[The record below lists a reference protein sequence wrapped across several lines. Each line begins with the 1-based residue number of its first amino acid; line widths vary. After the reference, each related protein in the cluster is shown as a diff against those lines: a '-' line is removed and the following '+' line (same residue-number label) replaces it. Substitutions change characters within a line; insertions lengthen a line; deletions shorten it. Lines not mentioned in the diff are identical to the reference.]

1 MSGLYKKIISNKK
14 IFDNVIN
21 KYQKFEFIST
31 GVISLNLLLSGKF
44 DGGIPIGKIS
54 QIAAPS
60 ALGKSF
66 VGLSLVRNA
75 QKKGMFCVILDTE
88 NSFDFDFA
96 SRVGIDV
103 SEKKLIV
110 IQNNFIEKTQEDILN
125 LLEPLNREEKKEIF
139 ILVDS
144 YGGLVTSRTYNNAL
158 DGKDVSDMSVS
169 RKKNDFSKMLM
180 GTGTTCFIINHVFDN
195 ISGFGD
201 PTKIPGGRG
210 LEFASYCIVLGQSK
224 AKEKDSNQD
233 ITGSIITCKTKKS
246 RLSREHSRLQF
257 RIKSNGGLDVFY
269 GLLDDAIDSG
279 IVIKDGHYI
288 YRSFIEG
295 DKKVKEKDIYNKD
308 WWMPIFKETDFKNYL
323 ENKYSFSNQDIDV
336 SSFDIDDK
344 IITPKDTSEE
354 DVIEEELDESEDV
367 LDTENKKRRGRPS
380 KK

>member
-1 MSGLYKKIISNKK
+1 MSELYKKIISNKK

-21 KYQKFEFIST
+21 KNQKFEFIST
-31 GVISLNLLLSGKF
+31 GVITLNLLLSGKF
-44 DGGIPIGKIS
+44 DGGIPIGKLS
-54 QIAAPS
+54 QFSAPS
-60 ALGKSF
+60 GQGKSF
-66 VGLSLVRNA
+66 VGLTLVKNA
-75 QKKGMFCVILDTE
+75 QKKGLFCVVLDTE

-96 SRVGIDV
+96 KRVGIDT
-103 SEKKLIV
+103 SEKSLIV
-110 IQNNFIEKTQEDILN
+110 IQNNFIEKIQED
-125 LLEPLNREEKKEIF
+125 LLSLLDPLTREEKSKIF

-144 YGGLVTSRTYNNAL
+144 YGCLITSKTYANAI
-158 DGKDVSDMSVS
+158 DGRDVSDMTTS

-180 GTGTTCFIINHVFDN
+180 GTGTTCFVINHTYDA
-195 ISGFGD
+195 IGGFGD
-201 PTKIPGGRG
+201 PLKIPGGRG
-210 LEFASYCIVLGQSK
+210 LEYVSYCIVLGQSK

-246 RLSREHSRLQF
+246 RLSREHSSLQF

-279 IVIKDGHYI
+279 IVTKDGHYL
-288 YRSFIEG
+288 YRTFIED

-323 ENKYSFSNQDIDV
+323 ENKYSFNNQEVNLND
-336 SSFDIDDK
+336 FDIDDK

-367 LDTENKKRRGRPS
+367 QDTENKKRRGRPS